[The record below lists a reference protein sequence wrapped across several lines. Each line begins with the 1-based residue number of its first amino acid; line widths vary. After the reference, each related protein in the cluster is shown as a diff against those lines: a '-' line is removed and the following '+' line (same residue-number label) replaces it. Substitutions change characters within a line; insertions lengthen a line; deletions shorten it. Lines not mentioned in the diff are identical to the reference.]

1 LCSAREGGIVTEDPS
16 RQGKKTPPT
25 DEKKSPPYNLVF
37 AIVAALVAGVA
48 YVLTMWLFQDLIKA
62 PEDAAIVSGAVGGLF
77 TLIGTVTGAYFGIKS
92 TSDANDKARAE
103 RERKGV

>member
-1 LCSAREGGIVTEDPS
+1 MTEDS
-16 RQGKKTPPT
+16 SGKGEKGAPAV
-25 DEKKSPPYNLVF
+25 EKKSPPYNLIF
-37 AIVAALVAGVA
+37 AIVAALVAGGA

-103 RERKGV
+103 RERKGG

>member
-1 LCSAREGGIVTEDPS
+1 MTEDPS
-16 RQGKKTPPT
+16 RKEEKGAPT
-25 DEKKSPPYNLVF
+25 DEKKGTPYNLVF

-62 PEDAAIVSGAVGGLF
+62 PEDAAIVSGALGGLF

-103 RERKGV
+103 RERKGG